1 MSPRS
6 RNFLIIAT
14 IAAVIAIVLWQ
25 LGKAFFAE
33 RERRILLEHNMN
45 PAFYTLTPPPG
56 YDDPR
61 QLVRIPILAVTENG
75 LDGEAGKTPK
85 LESYHQVSDADTWS
99 NALVAE
105 EPPIDAFHAYYLT
118 TDTPGWGKSEPLAKY
133 FASLWSPGRL
143 IAVDKEVFAID
154 VHARNEFQGIPAQDF
169 AACWLGKI
177 AISESAVYAII
188 SDANQADVRILLDS
202 HMLIRSG
209 RPREIAL
216 VYLDPGIYTLEVEYR
231 NHSAA
236 IDFSVK
242 FQQQSSP

>member
-6 RNFLIIAT
+6 RNFLIIAA
-14 IAAVIAIVLWQ
+14 IIAIVLWQ
-25 LGKAFFAE
+25 SGKAFFAE
-33 RERRILLEHNMN
+33 RERRILREHNMD
-45 PAFYTLTPPPG
+45 PAFYTLKPPPG

-61 QLVRIPILAVTENG
+61 QLTRIPILAVTEND
-75 LDGEAGKTPK
+75 LDGKASKTLG
-85 LESYHQVSDADTWS
+85 LESYQQVSDVDTWS
-99 NALVAE
+99 NALAAE
-105 EPPIDAFHAYYLT
+105 DPPIDAFHAYYLT

-177 AISESAVYAII
+177 AISESAMYEIV
-188 SDANQADVRILLDS
+188 SDASQAEVRILLDH
-202 HMLIRSG
+202 HMLIHSS
-209 RPREIAL
+209 RPKGIAL

>member
-6 RNFLIIAT
+6 RNFLIIAAI
-14 IAAVIAIVLWQ
+14 IAVVLWQ
-25 LGKAFFAE
+25 SGKAFFAE
-33 RERRILLEHNMN
+33 RERRILREHNMD
-45 PAFYTLTPPPG
+45 PAFYTLKPPPG

-61 QLVRIPILAVTENG
+61 QLTRIPILAVTENG
-75 LDGEAGKTPK
+75 LDGKASKTLG
-85 LESYHQVSDADTWS
+85 LESYQQVSDVDTWS
-99 NALVAE
+99 NALAAE
-105 EPPIDAFHAYYLT
+105 DPPIDAFHAYYLT
-118 TDTPGWGKSEPLAKY
+118 TDTPGWGKSVAKD
-133 FASLWSPGRL
+133 FARLWHPGRL
-143 IAVDKEVFAID
+143 VAVDKEVFAID

-242 FQQQSSP
+242 LQKQSSP